1 MKNISNRFNLK
12 LLSPLTCLVATLVAA
27 VCLLVFED
35 EYLWKVQELNLHLDT
50 TLFFQQQMV
59 VSGGLLTWLGT
70 AFTEFFYHPLLGT
83 ALLTLWWWLLMYL
96 ASRAFSVP
104 LKWSALLLLPVAM
117 LLLTQVDMGYW
128 IYYLKLRGHFFSAT
142 IALCVVCAAV
152 WLFRCLPARYWM
164 RQAMMVLTPAVLYPL
179 LGIYGLLATLL
190 MAVMVWRMT
199 DETGTQRIV
208 GSVLALVAIVAVP
221 LICYRTIYSQT
232 SLDNIWFT
240 ALPLYRIDET
250 LFFAYYI
257 PYIFI
262 ALFFIVLAATYGRLC
277 SGDVAKPRTWIAV
290 HVVLLVVL
298 VGGVRLFWYDDY
310 NFHKELRMQRC
321 LGQQDWDGILQ
332 EATDLKEEPTRA
344 MVMMKNLALFRQGKQ
359 GNLMYHYLTGAKE
372 SNTPLRDKEKPMNI
386 TPQVIGKAS
395 YLYYGLV
402 NYCYRWCLEDGV
414 EYGWRAEYLKYMT
427 QCALLNGEYRVA
439 RKYINMLKHTRYHRQ
454 WAEQHERFLSG
465 DDAVMSDQNYATIRR
480 LMNFEDRLSS
490 DQTIIEQFLMN
501 HFVFDASNDPLYQ
514 EQAVYAALWTKDI
527 ATFWPLFFRYAE
539 SHKNEPMPI
548 HLQEAAYLYGHLEN
562 RVDISHMPFDESV
575 VNTYQQFMKMAER
588 CRGMSEEQ
596 MKEAFF
602 PQFGHTFYYE
612 YFLIRN
618 QKMF

>member
-1 MKNISNRFNLK
+1 MKNIPQQFNLK
-12 LLSPLTCLVATLVAA
+12 YLSPLTCLVATIVVV

-70 AFTEFFYHPLLGT
+70 AFTEFFFHPLLGT
-83 ALLTLWWWLLMYL
+83 ALLTLWWWLLMFL
-96 ASRAFSVP
+96 ASRAFRVP
-104 LKWSALLLLPVAM
+104 LKWSVLLLVPVAM

-152 WLFRCLPARYWM
+152 WLFRCLPARYWL
-164 RQAMMVLTPAVLYPL
+164 RQVMAVLTPVVLYPL
-179 LGIYGLLATLL
+179 LGCYGLLATLL
-190 MAVMVWRMT
+190 MAVMVWRMN
-199 DETGTQRIV
+199 DETRTQRV
-208 GSVLALVAIVAVP
+208 VATLLALLGFVAVP
-221 LICYRTIYSQT
+221 LFCYRMVYDQT
-232 SLDNIWFT
+232 SLENIWFT
-240 ALPLYRIDET
+240 ALPLYRIEES

-257 PYIFI
+257 PYIII
-262 ALFFIVLAATYGRLC
+262 ALFFIALAATYGRLC
-277 SGDVAKPRTWIAV
+277 GGDVAKPRIWLAV
-290 HVVLLVVL
+290 HVLLLVLLAV
-298 VGGVRLFWYDDY
+298 GVRLFWYDDY

-321 LGQQDWDGILQ
+321 LAVQDWEGIVQ
-332 EATDLKEEPTRA
+332 EATDLQEEPTRA
-344 MVMMKNLALFRQGKQ
+344 IVMMKNLALFRQGKQ

-372 SNTPLRDKEKPMNI
+372 SNTPIRDKELPMNI
-386 TPQVIGKAS
+386 TPQVIGKSS

-427 QCALLNGEYRVA
+427 QCALLNGEYPVA
-439 RKYINMLKHTRYHRQ
+439 RKYINLLKHTRYHRQ
-454 WAEQHERFLSG
+454 WAEQQERFLSG
-465 DDAVMSDQNYATIRR
+465 DDAVMSDNNYATIRR
-480 LMNFEDRLSS
+480 LMNFDDRLSS

-501 HFVFDASNDPLYQ
+501 HFVFDPSSDPLYQ

-527 ATFWPLFFRYAE
+527 ATFWPLFFQYAQ
-539 SHKNEPMPI
+539 SHVDQPMPI

-562 RVDISHMPFDESV
+562 GVDISRMPFDESV

-588 CRGMSEEQ
+588 CRGMSNEQ
-596 MKEAFF
+596 MKEALF

-612 YFLIRN
+612 YFLIRD